1 MNDTTARFMSPQ
13 SVFAAVSKYIREYTR
28 AIGKSDSVAE
38 SYVEYLEDTCLPK
51 SAPPGSCLTSEILL
65 DPESLD
71 EFLAE
76 KRVDG
81 KMREM
86 FHCARAAVSPLFA
99 DGTKV
104 HDGRG
109 QVGPVLLTT
118 AGGMCYVHFGERVVE
133 MEESDLQCAEDPD
146 TGTTVMVRH
155 EGKHGTARV
164 LYTKG
169 YRVTV
174 ALNYNYGRI
183 ETVPITAV
191 APVRD
196 DAVTTW
202 PPGALRSESNSA
214 CTVVSVG
221 DTVRFRTGDAE
232 YKGVV
237 VTLDED
243 RVVVYDY
250 SGPLDCYY
258 VVPRDTLER
267 TEERSEERAEERA
280 EEEQRPAKRM
290 CSA

>member
-1 MNDTTARFMSPQ
+1 MNDTTARFMSPH
-13 SVFAAVSKYIREYTR
+13 SVFAAVSKYICEYTR
-28 AIGKSDSVAE
+28 AIGKSDSVAK

-71 EFLAE
+71 EYLAE

-81 KMREM
+81 NVPLCSRGS
-86 FHCARAAVSPLFA
+86 SP
-99 DGTKV
+99 TERKC
-104 HDGRG
+104 
-109 QVGPVLLTT
+109 TT
-118 AGGMCYVHFGERVVE
+118 AAARWDRCCSQPPGGMCYVRFGERVVE
-133 MEESDLQCAEDPD
+133 MEEYDLQCAEDPD

-196 DAVTTW
+196 DTVATW
-202 PPGALRSESNSA
+202 PPRRASVRIKFRLHRRLR
-214 CTVVSVG
+214 
-221 DTVRFRTGDAE
+221 R
-232 YKGVV
+232 
-237 VTLDED
+237 
-243 RVVVYDY
+243 
-250 SGPLDCYY
+250 
-258 VVPRDTLER
+258 
-267 TEERSEERAEERA
+267 
-280 EEEQRPAKRM
+280 
-290 CSA
+290 

>member
-1 MNDTTARFMSPQ
+1 MLAR
-13 SVFAAVSKYIREYTR
+13 
-28 AIGKSDSVAE
+28 
-38 SYVEYLEDTCLPK
+38 
-51 SAPPGSCLTSEILL
+51 
-65 DPESLD
+65 
-71 EFLAE
+71 
-76 KRVDG
+76 
-81 KMREM
+81 
-86 FHCARAAVSPLFA
+86 LFA

-109 QVGPVLLTT
+109 QMGPVLLTT

-133 MEESDLQCAEDPD
+133 MEEYDLQCAEDPE

-169 YRVTV
+169 DRVTV
-174 ALNYNYGRI
+174 ALNFNYGRI

-196 DAVTTW
+196 DTVTTW
-202 PPGALRSESNSA
+202 PPGALWSRSA

-250 SGPLDCYY
+250 SGPLDSYY

>member
-1 MNDTTARFMSPQ
+1 VLAR
-13 SVFAAVSKYIREYTR
+13 
-28 AIGKSDSVAE
+28 
-38 SYVEYLEDTCLPK
+38 
-51 SAPPGSCLTSEILL
+51 
-65 DPESLD
+65 
-71 EFLAE
+71 
-76 KRVDG
+76 
-81 KMREM
+81 
-86 FHCARAAVSPLFA
+86 LFA

-109 QVGPVLLTT
+109 QMGPVLLTT

-133 MEESDLQCAEDPD
+133 MEEYDLQCAEDPE

-169 YRVTV
+169 DRVTV
-174 ALNYNYGRI
+174 ALNFNYGRI

-196 DAVTTW
+196 DTVTTW
-202 PPGALRSESNSA
+202 PPGALWSRSA

-250 SGPLDCYY
+250 SGPLDSYY
-258 VVPRDTLER
+258 VVPRDTL
-267 TEERSEERAEERA
+267 ERAEERA

>member
-1 MNDTTARFMSPQ
+1 
-13 SVFAAVSKYIREYTR
+13 VLTR
-28 AIGKSDSVAE
+28 
-38 SYVEYLEDTCLPK
+38 
-51 SAPPGSCLTSEILL
+51 
-65 DPESLD
+65 
-71 EFLAE
+71 
-76 KRVDG
+76 
-81 KMREM
+81 
-86 FHCARAAVSPLFA
+86 LFA

-133 MEESDLQCAEDPD
+133 IEEYDLLCAEDPA

-155 EGKHGTARV
+155 EGKHYTARV

-191 APVRD
+191 EPVRD

-202 PPGALRSESNSA
+202 PPGALRSGYA
-214 CTVVSVG
+214 CTAVSVG
-221 DTVRFRTGDAE
+221 DTVRFRTGEAE

-237 VTLDED
+237 ATLDED
-243 RVVVYDY
+243 RVLVYDY
-250 SGPLDCYY
+250 SGPLDSYY

-267 TEERSEERAEERA
+267 VEERAEERA
-280 EEEQRPAKRM
+280 EERTEEEQRPAKRM